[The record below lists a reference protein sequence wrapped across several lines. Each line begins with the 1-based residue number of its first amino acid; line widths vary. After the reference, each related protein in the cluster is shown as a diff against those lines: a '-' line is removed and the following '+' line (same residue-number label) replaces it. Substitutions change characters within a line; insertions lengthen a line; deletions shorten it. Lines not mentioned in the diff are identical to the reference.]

1 MISKGVYLNSP
12 VVRGGGDT
20 FACQLETLNILM
32 WGKKCVKNVNYLL
45 QLTHYIVLK
54 LNKCSNTLSS
64 RVLQRIC
71 LYFTENMENEAD
83 TEQSSS
89 LTEKSV
95 LSSHTYPK
103 HAVASHPNPS
113 PPVLHSSNPSLHSHS
128 HPQGLHFSGF
138 SADTAHPHP
147 FRPYTLHPSP
157 LARTS
162 SNSSLCSV
170 LTPEKMKSIISGIY
184 NIYRCLI
191 LAREPGFAW
200 KLNFL

>member
-1 MISKGVYLNSP
+1 
-12 VVRGGGDT
+12 
-20 FACQLETLNILM
+20 
-32 WGKKCVKNVNYLL
+32 
-45 QLTHYIVLK
+45 
-54 LNKCSNTLSS
+54 
-64 RVLQRIC
+64 
-71 LYFTENMENEAD
+71 MENEAD

-103 HAVASHPNPS
+103 HAVASHPNPT
-113 PPVLHSSNPSLHSHS
+113 PPVLHSSNPNLHSHS

-170 LTPEKMKSIISGIY
+170 LTPEKMKSIISGIPMFKTSLGTLL
-184 NIYRCLI
+184 CL
-191 LAREPGFAW
+191 ET
-200 KLNFL
+200 KLSLYKSIPFHLDS